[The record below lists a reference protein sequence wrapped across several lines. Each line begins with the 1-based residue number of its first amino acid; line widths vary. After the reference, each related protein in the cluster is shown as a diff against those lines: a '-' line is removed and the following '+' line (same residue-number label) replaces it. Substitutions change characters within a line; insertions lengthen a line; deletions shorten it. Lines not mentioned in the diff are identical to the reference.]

1 MVSLSAINGDAVT
14 GLRKSRLSRLQ
25 QGTAGGR
32 ESGRLIQG
40 VLLFFLGSSAS
51 LLQTYREI
59 FACLCTFTQI
69 IICESV
75 SICSLSRGRIGMC
88 QSPKEERTN

>member
-40 VLLFFLGSSAS
+40 VLLFFGELCKSAS
-51 LLQTYREI
+51 DIQRN
-59 FACLCTFTQI
+59 
-69 IICESV
+69 ICMSV
-75 SICSLSRGRIGMC
+75 YFYPDHHM
-88 QSPKEERTN
+88 